1 MSNDTVSILLPELI
15 LVLTAT
21 FIYVAGAFI
30 PGKKFWGIVALV
42 GVVGSALAL
51 SGQYEKRFFKP
62 AEHAPLIQHAEH
74 VEHAPLL
81 VATEG
86 AVKGPL
92 AVDLFGQYIR
102 FLALLVGAVF
112 VLVTSRPQNE
122 KLVPE
127 FVGTVLMSIAG
138 LMLVGGAGE
147 LTILFLGLELISI
160 PTYVLLF
167 LGRKDGYGAESA
179 AKYFFLSI
187 LSSAITLYGFS
198 FLYGVGGSTR
208 LDAIQAALS
217 ASVAGAGTASLYAQ
231 LALVLVVAGLG
242 FKFAAVPFHFYA
254 PDVYQGTTHA
264 NAGLLAVLP
273 KIAGIAALVR
283 IVSIAMPGT
292 EETGIRVAMILAII
306 TMTLGN
312 VVALWQDDIRRMLA
326 YSSIAHAGY
335 MLVGLAVASVEAL
348 NARIPSNKPLEISSD
363 GIAAALFYV
372 AVYSLATAG
381 TFAGLTY
388 LSGRKKQIDSL
399 EDLAGVGRAFP
410 ATALAIA
417 IFMFSLTGLP
427 PLAGFWGKFGLF
439 RGAIDIAL
447 SNTKLSN
454 WFMVLSIV
462 GVLNAAVS
470 AAYYLRIIGTM
481 YFREP
486 NATAPAEG
494 GGAAK
499 LATFACASLVI
510 YIGLAPGSLATG
522 SNAAADAARKYGT
535 QASTAPAVTPPAA
548 HHASR

>member
-1 MSNDTVSILLPELI
+1 MSNDTVSILIPELI

-21 FIYVAGAFI
+21 LIYTAGAFL
-30 PGKKFWGIVALV
+30 PGKKFWGAIALLGIVAAAFVLR
-42 GVVGSALAL
+42 
-51 SGQYEKRFFKP
+51 GQYHHWFLP
-62 AEHAPLIQHAEH
+62 TGAHVPMLTAP
-74 VEHAPLL
+74 V
-81 VATEG
+81 G
-86 AVKGPL
+86 GPL

-102 FLALLVGAVF
+102 FLALLVGGIFILTA
-112 VLVTSRPQNE
+112 SRPQNE

-127 FVGTVLMSIAG
+127 YIGTVLMSIAG

-147 LTILFLGLELISI
+147 LTLLFLGLELISI

-167 LGRKDGYGAESA
+167 LGRKDIAGAESA

-208 LDAIQAALS
+208 LDDIQAALS
-217 ASVAGAGTASLYAQ
+217 ASLASVPGATASSYAQ
-231 LALVLVVAGLG
+231 LALVLVIAGLG
-242 FKFAAVPFHFYA
+242 FKIAAVPFHFYA

-273 KIAGIAALVR
+273 KIAGIAALIR

-292 EETGIRVAMILAII
+292 EETGIRVTMILAII

-312 VVALWQDDIRRMLA
+312 VVALWQTDIRRMLA

-335 MLVGLAVASVEAL
+335 MLVGLAVDLA
-348 NARIPSNKPLEISSD
+348 ARRSGIDTVD
-363 GIAAALFYV
+363 GVGAALFYV

-388 LSGRKKQIDSL
+388 LSGRKKQIDTL
-399 EDLAGVGRAFP
+399 EDLAGIGRAYP

-417 IFMFSLTGLP
+417 VFMFSLTGLP
-427 PLAGFWGKFGLF
+427 PLAGFWGKFELFSGAVKIGLA
-439 RGAIDIAL
+439 GDTAP
-447 SNTKLSN
+447 KLSG
-454 WFMVLSIV
+454 WFLVLSVV

-470 AAYYLRIIGTM
+470 AAYYLRIIGVM

-486 NATAPAEG
+486 TTSTKAEG
-494 GGAAK
+494 GLGPK
-499 LATFACASLVI
+499 LAMFACAALTI
-510 YIGLAPGSLATG
+510 FIGLSPGMLSQG
-522 SNAAADAARKYGT
+522 SNAAAESARVSGE
-535 QASTAPAVTPPAA
+535 SAPAPSQ
-548 HHASR
+548 HASR